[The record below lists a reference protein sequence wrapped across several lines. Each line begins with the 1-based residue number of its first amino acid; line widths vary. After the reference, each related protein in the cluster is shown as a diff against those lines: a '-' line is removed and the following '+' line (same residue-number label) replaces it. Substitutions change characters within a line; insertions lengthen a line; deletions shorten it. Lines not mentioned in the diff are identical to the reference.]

1 VSFIPADWNAV
12 RVAIAANPAA
22 FGFQF
27 IGNGPAQVACV
38 QNQALAV
45 GSASALP
52 CSSNPAAPYTLVAP
66 DADRTHLFADEQHM
80 TTAGQKIQAD
90 YYYSLIVAPSQIS
103 FLPEVAVKTRA
114 VVVNTILNQIP
125 LSQGHPGASG
135 FNAWVTGDVSF
146 LQMKNY
152 PGFPDDPGYPI
163 AATAGFDFRLT
174 HDWLVG
180 AAFSIGTTR
189 QSFSTTGSFTQ
200 DAFAASLYA
209 AYLNGPF
216 WANVVGTAGVLHSDV
231 NRLVPIGITLQP
243 NSGSVN
249 GSNISLAFETGYNFM
264 VGRLT
269 HGPLIGAVAQRIHV
283 NDFTE
288 TGSFTSLSFAEQTRN
303 SAVSELGYARAS
315 MPDFSVRS
323 PRRCGITNGRT
334 PTAT

>member
-1 VSFIPADWNAV
+1 
-12 RVAIAANPAA
+12 
-22 FGFQF
+22 
-27 IGNGPAQVACV
+27 
-38 QNQALAV
+38 
-45 GSASALP
+45 
-52 CSSNPAAPYTLVAP
+52 
-66 DADRTHLFADEQHM
+66 
-80 TTAGQKIQAD
+80 
-90 YYYSLIVAPSQIS
+90 
-103 FLPEVAVKTRA
+103 
-114 VVVNTILNQIP
+114 
-125 LSQGHPGASG
+125 
-135 FNAWVTGDVSF
+135 
-146 LQMKNY
+146 MKNY

-269 HGPLIGAVAQRIHV
+269 HGPLIGAVAQRVHV

-303 SAVSELGYARAS
+303 SAVSELGYRAS
-315 MPDFSVRS
+315 FDAGFFRPFAKAVWNHEWANTDRDVTAFLTT
-323 PRRCGITNGRT
+323 ITAPGFAL
-334 PTAT
+334 PAVIFGKDWGTATVGTTLQMSSNVTGLVAVIGQFAQHNVTTYGLQFGFNVALGQPAAPTCR